1 MGGRV
6 KCRVRGVRGERL
18 PRFLQRC
25 LLKVIGKVVR
35 TRPLP
40 HTLELVVKN
49 RRSQTSRPPQ
59 DAEEVM
65 QMSSLDK
72 YPLEPTVRR
81 AFQLQA
87 PCSSSEQ
94 PPGFQQIGLAMFDKV
109 VMKLGNPRVAAL
121 LLERGANPNVPDP
134 STGSLPVHDAAR
146 EGFLDTLQVLV
157 SGGARLDLRN
167 NYGRLPLDEAA
178 EGGQSQVV
186 HFLRRRQRDD
196 A

>member
-35 TRPLP
+35 TRSLP
-40 HTLELVVKN
+40 HTLVLVVKN
-49 RRSQTSRPPQ
+49 RRSPPSRPPQ
-59 DAEEVM
+59 DAEEIM

-87 PCSSSEQ
+87 PCSSLEQ

-109 VMKLGNPRVAAL
+109 LLGACLGSEDAL
-121 LLERGANPNVPDP
+121 ISLSQNCQPD
-134 STGSLPVHDAAR
+134 TQDAEDSA
-146 EGFLDTLQVLV
+146 FL
-157 SGGARLDLRN
+157 N
-167 NYGRLPLDEAA
+167 KHN
-178 EGGQSQVV
+178 
-186 HFLRRRQRDD
+186 
-196 A
+196 